1 MKGCNIM
8 LKTNKSVNKLTETR
22 LIEQMRGLLDQIY
35 SNKSST
41 EYKCHGDIT
50 LVPEYNKIE
59 QRITD
64 LKTLLRYPQT
74 SAASIRTMFNTL
86 HKPVF
91 KQMVTEYINE
101 PNDRNTTFTLFF
113 TVGFRVLVGELARIY
128 AATVA
133 TEKGLMYKPDK
144 VSKNNDMATFIKSF
158 NESIE
163 KKIDDFVRDKN
174 KESTVQEGFLSNLF
188 GKKKKG
194 SAQAS
199 ANYQQFVDA
208 YNDPTFKS
216 IIEKFKNQKSSL
228 LAEWYNKTHP
238 VGDDWT
244 KEDNDGTVVEFLSKA
259 KVDNFQVG
267 DNIGYGFATV
277 RNPDEWLTICLAD
290 GKVYYCDDINPRSL
304 IADSFNEFLKSFGSK
319 FNPYLNSINVNEYYT
334 EDDEFVQEGVLKDA
348 FDIIGGEAVFLTD
361 KAIDFIKMAFR
372 AVSQVNPISMVNAIL
387 SSAYDRKVA
396 KFDQVS
402 ELYEA
407 TKEAYNEYLKLPD
420 AQRKA
425 KIESRYKKNI
435 EKYNIKMNNLWAAI
449 EHYDQRA
456 VAEANDRARNSN
468 TSSKPNKPSKPST
481 PSGGNDGDG
490 DIDF

>member
-50 LVPEYNKIE
+50 LVPEYDKIE

-163 KKIDDFVRDKN
+163 KKIDEFVRDKN
-174 KESTVQEGFLSNLF
+174 KGST
-188 GKKKKG
+188 
-194 SAQAS
+194 
-199 ANYQQFVDA
+199 
-208 YNDPTFKS
+208 
-216 IIEKFKNQKSSL
+216 
-228 LAEWYNKTHP
+228 
-238 VGDDWT
+238 
-244 KEDNDGTVVEFLSKA
+244 
-259 KVDNFQVG
+259 
-267 DNIGYGFATV
+267 
-277 RNPDEWLTICLAD
+277 
-290 GKVYYCDDINPRSL
+290 
-304 IADSFNEFLKSFGSK
+304 
-319 FNPYLNSINVNEYYT
+319 
-334 EDDEFVQEGVLKDA
+334 VQEGVLKDA

-468 TSSKPNKPSKPST
+468 TSSKPNKPSKPSS